1 MANRW
6 YVALEGGELGPMSDT
21 GLERMIQGGRIEG
34 DTLVRNGAESEWL
47 PARDAEEILAARP
60 ARQRPGE
67 AAIRAAIKSKQAVSR
82 PPAPPA
88 RSPSKPAKDPSDL
101 LPPPD
106 DLPAPVA
113 PEGASAATESAAL
126 AAPDAEE
133 APVPGPPRPSSSR
146 SPLAKV
152 AAGAGLVLIFVASF
166 VVAWMT
172 VRQFSSGGSAAQ
184 TNASAAPMASAQL
197 AALEEETRRLT
208 NEVAEAK
215 QKLEQAQ
222 QAAAPANQ
230 PPPEKSADLENP
242 ASPGPQASP

>member
-6 YVALEGGELGPMSDT
+6 YVALDGDELGPMSDT
-21 GLERMIQGGRIEG
+21 GLERMIQGGRIER

-67 AAIRAAIKSKQAVSR
+67 AAIRAAIQSKQAVSR

-88 RSPSKPAKDPSDL
+88 ARLPSKPAKDPSDV

-113 PEGASAATESAAL
+113 PEGASAAPESAAL
-126 AAPDAEE
+126 PAPDAEA
-133 APVPGPPRPSSSR
+133 APAPPRPSFSR
-146 SPLAKV
+146 SSLAKV
-152 AAGAGLVLIFVASF
+152 AAGAGYALIFAASF
-166 VVAWMT
+166 AVAWMT
-172 VRQFSSGGSAAQ
+172 ARQFSSGGAAAQ
-184 TNASAAPMASAQL
+184 TNASLAPMAGAQL
-197 AALEEETRRLT
+197 AALEEEARRLAS
-208 NEVAEAK
+208 EVAEAK

-222 QAAAPANQ
+222 QAAAPADQ
-230 PPPEKSADLENP
+230 PPPAKSADLENP
-242 ASPGPQASP
+242 AARGPQASP